1 MWEYLG
7 FCDAKAE
14 KVGVLPLEIDTVAR
28 CNDAV
33 PLPMHMPLMVQHFA
47 TDNLLEYKS
56 AGDKARK
63 ESLSKLLGYVGLY
76 GDQHGIGLEEM
87 QSRLTAWYITAKHP
101 AFLDGLLEAK
111 ITSVS
116 DVTGV
121 YNVTSG
127 FPCPCSVVVSD

>member
-1 MWEYLG
+1 MVFDYIFKRIMSEFIG
-7 FCDAKAE
+7 FCDARAE

-28 CNDAV
+28 CKGDV
-33 PLPMHMPLMVQHFA
+33 PVPMRMPLMVQHFA

-87 QSRLTAWYITAKHP
+87 RSRLTAWYITAKHP
-101 AFLDGLLEAK
+101 VFLDGLLEAK

-116 DVTGV
+116 AGLRRARRD
-121 YNVTSG
+121 
-127 FPCPCSVVVSD
+127 